1 MGMFHD
7 FGMINVVLVLLQRNQ
22 FNRHLEVVKTYKYQ
36 IDGSTKMCSTETT
49 IEILEKTNNSSQIT
63 ITMANHKN

>member
-36 IDGSTKMCSTETT
+36 IDGSTKMCSTKTT
-49 IEILEKTNNSSQIT
+49 IEILENTNNSSQIT